1 MASTRK
7 TAQLF
12 SAHLGEK
19 LSRVS
24 FEGRLVLAR
33 LSRISDGSEI
43 TAYKPTYQD
52 LRHSHGRDGKAS
64 ERSNPMKLS

>member
-1 MASTRK
+1 MVSTRK

-24 FEGRLVLAR
+24 FEGRLVGAR
-33 LSRISDGSEI
+33 LSRISDESEI
-43 TAYKPTYQD
+43 TAYKPTF
-52 LRHSHGRDGKAS
+52 R
-64 ERSNPMKLS
+64 E